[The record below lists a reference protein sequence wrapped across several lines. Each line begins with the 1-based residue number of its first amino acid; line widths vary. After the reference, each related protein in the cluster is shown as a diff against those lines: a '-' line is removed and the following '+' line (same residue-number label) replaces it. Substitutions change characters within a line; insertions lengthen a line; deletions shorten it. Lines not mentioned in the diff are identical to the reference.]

1 MPGIYE
7 RDQIN
12 YGGMLGNAMAAKANY
27 LKNRYDRVAD
37 IGRTW
42 GNAVSNSGKAIQNA
56 LNQYAQQQYNREQL
70 AAQQQYQAEQNALNR
85 EDVLKRAREQQ
96 AWQAEQ
102 NRLQR
107 ESTENIAGL
116 NRQSA
121 KEDRMAQNML
131 NYQNMESIINQL
143 QFEYDNTSDKTAEG
157 ILKRAQLKSQIEQ
170 ANNKR
175 DYYGS
180 MIPEVLR
187 NKPEGTPVISGE
199 DAEVALGMFDT
210 ATPKTAA
217 EITEDNKEFDEI
229 MKNKVLTDEQKAR
242 ATTLAG
248 DDKAKLERI
257 NQKGATAEQ
266 RQAQINAAINSA
278 IESGDQ
284 SKLPNGFMVRSFPD
298 GGRYVAKK
306 GADGKWIKVK
316 KWGN

>member
-7 RDQIN
+7 RDNIN

-42 GNAVSNSGKAIQNA
+42 GNAVSNSGKAIQNV
-56 LNQYAQQQYNREQL
+56 LNQY
-70 AAQQQYQAEQNALNR
+70 AQQQYQAEQNALNR
-85 EDVLKRAREQQ
+85 EDALKRAREQQ

-170 ANNKR
+170 ANNKKN
-175 DYYGS
+175 YYEGF
-180 MIPEVLR
+180 IPQQLR
-187 NKPEGTPVISGE
+187 AQPVTNTVITGD
-199 DAEVALGMFDT
+199 DAEKALAMFDT

-266 RQAQINAAINSA
+266 RQAQINAAINAA
-278 IESGDQ
+278 IESGDRD
-284 SKLPNGFMVRSFPD
+284 KLPDGYMVRTFGD
-298 GGRYVAKK
+298 DNVQYVATKK
-306 GADGKWIKVK
+306 GGNWIKVK
-316 KWGN
+316 KWGK